1 MPVLASELIDT
12 VIDFLHGDRS
22 SLCACALASKFCL
35 PSARY
40 HLFSEIEVNAEN
52 FPSFLSLVEATS
64 HIAPLVRGL
73 TVRGGARIL
82 GVRGRATPA
91 DVFLAQNMSRVAPS
105 LYNVI
110 HLEIASL
117 DWDFPTL
124 ETLEHSLAA
133 FGTKIRR
140 LELNILRFRTFK
152 HVTDFICYFS
162 NLRHLNL
169 NSVTWTSDC
178 DPHTVRRLRMLE
190 ALTVHTGEFLRGKS
204 AFMLAWLHI
213 QCPPPKLISATFRV
227 SEFDSRHVIPP
238 TFGETLQNL
247 HISVFRHI
255 SEETLGG
262 TCTV

>member
-1 MPVLASELIDT
+1 MPVLPSELIGT
-12 VIDFLHGDRS
+12 VIEFLHGDRS
-22 SLCACALASKFCL
+22 TLCACALASKFCL

-52 FPSFLSLVEATS
+52 FPSFLSLIESTS
-64 HIAPLVRGL
+64 HIAPSVRGL
-73 TVRGGARIL
+73 TVYGGAKIL

-110 HLEIASL
+110 RLKIASL
-117 DWDFPTL
+117 NWDFSTL
-124 ETLEHSLAA
+124 ETLAHSLAA
-133 FGTKIRR
+133 FETKVRR
-140 LELNILRFRTFK
+140 LELKILRFRTFG

-162 NLRHLNL
+162 NLRHLDL

-178 DPHTVRRLRMLE
+178 DPHTVRCLRMPE

-204 AFMLAWLHI
+204 AFMLTWLHI

-227 SEFDSRHVIPP
+227 TEFDSRHVIPA
-238 TFGETLQNL
+238 TFGETLQIL
-247 HISVFRHI
+247 HISVFRHV
-255 SEETLGG
+255 SEETSGG